1 MHTDNQ
7 VRRKLERGDLV
18 MGMMHF
24 TGSPMLVE
32 VMASAGLDF
41 FIIDTDYAREILARG
56 VRMISYSA
64 DALVFRRACQ
74 DIAGLK
80 VMASEAA

>member
-1 MHTDNQ
+1 MAAA
-7 VRRKLERGDLV
+7 LERVVTLARAHGKYVMTTVGDN
-18 MGMMHF
+18 
-24 TGSPMLVE
+24 
-32 VMASAGLDF
+32 
-41 FIIDTDYAREILARG
+41 IDTDYAREILARG

-64 DALVFRRACQ
+64 DALVFRRACR